1 MLTGWNIVRKKLYKE
16 IRRNNMNN
24 KDKES
29 IEEAKQYIKMH
40 KKDIVLMVL
49 GAFVGAYIGYYL
61 WYIDFI

>member
-1 MLTGWNIVRKKLYKE
+1 
-16 IRRNNMNN
+16 MNN